1 MKSLA
6 NVALWAGIISLVI
19 GIILR
24 VLVRT
29 ITFGLEPSSF
39 LEFSATCLLLA
50 IAIVLVLG
58 KEGK

>member
-6 NVALWAGIISLVI
+6 NVALYAGLISLVI

-24 VLVRT
+24 LPAKPVF
-29 ITFGLEPSSF
+29 FGLVPSSF
-39 LEFSATCLLLA
+39 LEFSVACFLLA

-58 KEGK
+58 KERK

>member
-6 NVALWAGIISLVI
+6 NVALYAGIISLVI
-19 GIILR
+19 GIIVR
-24 VLVRT
+24 VGVKPIAL
-29 ITFGLEPSSF
+29 GLEPSSF
-39 LEFSATCLLLA
+39 LEFSIASFLLA

>member
-6 NVALWAGIISLVI
+6 NVALYVGLVSLII

-24 VLVRT
+24 VLVKEVVL
-29 ITFGLEPSSF
+29 GLVPSSF
-39 LEFSATCLLLA
+39 LEFSVACFLLA

-58 KEGK
+58 KEK